1 MSLIIVDNTI
11 NQFFSVVMTTNQ
23 EMTLHSN
30 NSVIHPFITILT
42 PAYNRAS
49 LLPRLFDSLLR
60 QTFKDFE
67 WIVVDD
73 GSTDNTHE
81 VLASIKERCGDAFPM
96 TCLYKENGGKHMA
109 INMGV
114 TRAQGELFFIVDS
127 DDMLPPNALAIVAE
141 EWRPISGDSNFGGV
155 AGLDI
160 AMNTREVIGSGLPQ
174 EHIDCN
180 AIDIRYRHHV
190 TGDMKEVFRTE
201 VLREFPFPEF
211 AGERF
216 CPEQLVWF
224 RMARRYR
231 LRYINKPI
239 YIADYQPDGITA
251 GITRARMRNPSASML
266 TYAELTECPVPFL
279 VKVKAAINFWR
290 FWHCRTATSVVP
302 RVALRWHWLRP
313 LGWMMH
319 VRDGNALRK

>member
-1 MSLIIVDNTI
+1 MTI
-11 NQFFSVVMTTNQ
+11 K
-23 EMTLHSN
+23 
-30 NSVIHPFITILT
+30 HPFITILT
-42 PAYNRAS
+42 PTYNRAS

-60 QTFKDFE
+60 QTNKDFE
-67 WIVVDD
+67 WIVMDD
-73 GSTDNTHE
+73 GSTDDTRE
-81 VLASIKERCGDAFPM
+81 VAANLKEKCGGAFPM
-96 TCLYKENGGKHMA
+96 GYVYKANGGKHMA
-109 INMGV
+109 INIGAE
-114 TRAQGELFFIVDS
+114 RARGELLFIADS
-127 DDMLPPNALAIVAE
+127 DDLLTDDALETVANS
-141 EWRPISGDSNFGGV
+141 WHDISDDKSFAGI

-160 AMNTREVIGSGLPQ
+160 AMDTREVIGSGLPQ

-251 GITRARMRNPSASML
+251 GITMARMRNPSASML

>member
-1 MSLIIVDNTI
+1 
-11 NQFFSVVMTTNQ
+11 MT
-23 EMTLHSN
+23 MK
-30 NSVIHPFITILT
+30 HPFITILT
-42 PAYNRAS
+42 PTYNRAS

-60 QTFKDFE
+60 QTNKDFE

-73 GSTDNTHE
+73 GSTDDTRE
-81 VLASIKERCGDAFPM
+81 VVANLKEKCGGAFPM
-96 TCLYKENGGKHMA
+96 GYVYKANGGKHMA
-109 INMGV
+109 INIGAE
-114 TRAQGELFFIVDS
+114 RARGELLFIADS
-127 DDMLPPNALAIVAE
+127 DDLLIDDALETVANS
-141 EWRPISGDSNFGGV
+141 WHDISDDKSFAGI

-160 AMNTREVIGSGLPQ
+160 TMDTREVIGSGLPQ
-174 EHIDCN
+174 GHIDCN

>member
-1 MSLIIVDNTI
+1 MKY
-11 NQFFSVVMTTNQ
+11 
-23 EMTLHSN
+23 
-30 NSVIHPFITILT
+30 PFITILT
-42 PAYNRAS
+42 PTYNRAS

-60 QTFKDFE
+60 QTNKDFE

-73 GSTDNTHE
+73 GSTDDTRE
-81 VLASIKERCGDAFPM
+81 VVANLKEKCGGAFPM
-96 TCLYKENGGKHMA
+96 GYVYKANGGKHMA
-109 INMGV
+109 INIGAE
-114 TRAQGELFFIVDS
+114 RARGELLFIADS
-127 DDMLPPNALAIVAE
+127 DDLLTDDALETVANS
-141 EWRPISGDSNFGGV
+141 WHDISDDKSFAGI

-160 AMNTREVIGSGLPQ
+160 TMDTREVIGSGLPQ

-211 AGERF
+211 TGERF

>member
-1 MSLIIVDNTI
+1 MKY
-11 NQFFSVVMTTNQ
+11 
-23 EMTLHSN
+23 
-30 NSVIHPFITILT
+30 PFITILT
-42 PAYNRAS
+42 PTYNRAS

-60 QTFKDFE
+60 QTNKDFE

-73 GSTDNTHE
+73 GSTDDTRE
-81 VLASIKERCGDAFPM
+81 VVANLKEKCGGAFPM
-96 TCLYKENGGKHMA
+96 GYVYKANGGKHMA
-109 INMGV
+109 INIGAE
-114 TRAQGELFFIVDS
+114 RARGELLFIADS
-127 DDMLPPNALAIVAE
+127 DDLLTDDALETVANS
-141 EWRPISGDSNFGGV
+141 WLDISDDKSFAGI

-160 AMNTREVIGSGLPQ
+160 TMDTREVIGSGLPQ

>member
-1 MSLIIVDNTI
+1 MK
-11 NQFFSVVMTTNQ
+11 
-23 EMTLHSN
+23 
-30 NSVIHPFITILT
+30 HPFITILT
-42 PAYNRAS
+42 PTYNRAS
-49 LLPRLFDSLLR
+49 LLPRLFDSLR
-60 QTFKDFE
+60 CQTNKDFE

-73 GSTDNTHE
+73 GSTDDTRE
-81 VLASIKERCGDAFPM
+81 VVANLKEKCGGAFPM
-96 TCLYKENGGKHMA
+96 GYVYKANGGKHMA
-109 INMGV
+109 INIGAE
-114 TRAQGELFFIVDS
+114 RARGELLFIADS
-127 DDMLPPNALAIVAE
+127 DDLLIDDALETVANS
-141 EWRPISGDSNFGGV
+141 WHDISDDKSFAGI

-160 AMNTREVIGSGLPQ
+160 TMDTREVIGSGLPQ

>member
-1 MSLIIVDNTI
+1 
-11 NQFFSVVMTTNQ
+11 MTTNQ

-60 QTFKDFE
+60 QTNKDFE

-73 GSTDNTHE
+73 GSTDDTRE
-81 VLASIKERCGDAFPM
+81 VVAHLKEKCGGAFPM
-96 TCLYKENGGKHMA
+96 GYVYKANGGKHMA
-109 INMGV
+109 INIGAE
-114 TRAQGELFFIVDS
+114 RARGELLFIADS
-127 DDMLPPNALAIVAE
+127 DDLLTDDALETVANS
-141 EWRPISGDSNFGGV
+141 WHDISDDKSFAGI

-160 AMNTREVIGSGLPQ
+160 AMDTREVIGSGLPQ

>member
-1 MSLIIVDNTI
+1 MP
-11 NQFFSVVMTTNQ
+11 Q
-23 EMTLHSN
+23 
-30 NSVIHPFITILT
+30 PYITILT

-49 LLPRLFDSLLR
+49 LLPRVFDSLLR
-60 QTFKDFE
+60 QTFKNFE

-73 GSTDNTHE
+73 GSTDNTQE
-81 VLASIKERCGDAFPM
+81 VLASLKERCGDTFPM
-96 TCLYKENGGKHMA
+96 TCLFKENGGKHMA

-114 TRAQGELFFIVDS
+114 KHASGELFFIVDS
-127 DDMLPPNALAIVAE
+127 DDMLPLDALATVME
-141 EWRPISGDSNFGGV
+141 EWRPISGDESFGGV

-160 AMNTREVIGSGLPQ
+160 AMDSHEVIGSGLPR
-174 EHIDCN
+174 EHIDAN
-180 AIDIRYRHHV
+180 AMDIRYRHHV

-201 VLREFPFPEF
+201 VLRQFPFPEF
-211 AGERF
+211 EGERF

-224 RMARRYR
+224 RIARRYK
-231 LRYINKPI
+231 LRYFNKPI

-251 GITRARMRNPSASML
+251 GITRARMKSPSASML

-290 FWHCRTATSVVP
+290 FWYCRTATSVVP
-302 RVALRWHWLRP
+302 HVATIWHLLRP

-319 VRDGNALRK
+319 RRDSKA

>member
-1 MSLIIVDNTI
+1 MK
-11 NQFFSVVMTTNQ
+11 
-23 EMTLHSN
+23 
-30 NSVIHPFITILT
+30 HPFITILT
-42 PAYNRAS
+42 PTYNRAS

-60 QTFKDFE
+60 QTNKDFE

-73 GSTDNTHE
+73 GSTDDTRE
-81 VLASIKERCGDAFPM
+81 VVANLKEKCGGAFPM
-96 TCLYKENGGKHMA
+96 GYVYKANGGKHMA
-109 INMGV
+109 INIGAE
-114 TRAQGELFFIVDS
+114 RARGELLFIADS
-127 DDMLPPNALAIVAE
+127 DDLLIDDALETVANS
-141 EWRPISGDSNFGGV
+141 WHDISDDKSFAGI

-160 AMNTREVIGSGLPQ
+160 TMDTREVIGSGLPQ
-174 EHIDCN
+174 GHIDCN

>member
-1 MSLIIVDNTI
+1 MKY
-11 NQFFSVVMTTNQ
+11 
-23 EMTLHSN
+23 
-30 NSVIHPFITILT
+30 PFITILT
-42 PAYNRAS
+42 PTYNRAS

-60 QTFKDFE
+60 QTNKDFE

-73 GSTDNTHE
+73 GSTDDTRE
-81 VLASIKERCGDAFPM
+81 VVANLKEKCGGAFPM
-96 TCLYKENGGKHMA
+96 GYVYKANGGKHMA
-109 INMGV
+109 INIGAE
-114 TRAQGELFFIVDS
+114 RARGELLFIADS
-127 DDMLPPNALAIVAE
+127 DDLLTDDALETVANS
-141 EWRPISGDSNFGGV
+141 WHDISDDKSFAGI

-160 AMNTREVIGSGLPQ
+160 TMDTREVIGSGLPQ

>member
-1 MSLIIVDNTI
+1 MK
-11 NQFFSVVMTTNQ
+11 
-23 EMTLHSN
+23 
-30 NSVIHPFITILT
+30 HPFITILT
-42 PAYNRAS
+42 PTYNRAS

-60 QTFKDFE
+60 QTNKDFE

-73 GSTDNTHE
+73 GSTDDTRKVVAN
-81 VLASIKERCGDAFPM
+81 LKEKCGGAFPM
-96 TCLYKENGGKHMA
+96 GYVYKANGGKHMA
-109 INMGV
+109 INIGAE
-114 TRAQGELFFIVDS
+114 RARGELLFIADS
-127 DDMLPPNALAIVAE
+127 DDLLIDDALETVANS
-141 EWRPISGDSNFGGV
+141 WHDISDDKSFAGI

-160 AMNTREVIGSGLPQ
+160 AMDTREVIGSGLPQ

>member
-1 MSLIIVDNTI
+1 MK
-11 NQFFSVVMTTNQ
+11 
-23 EMTLHSN
+23 
-30 NSVIHPFITILT
+30 HPFITILT
-42 PAYNRAS
+42 PTYNRAS

-60 QTFKDFE
+60 QTNKDFE

-73 GSTDNTHE
+73 GSTDDTRE
-81 VLASIKERCGDAFPM
+81 VVANLKEKCGGAFPM
-96 TCLYKENGGKHMA
+96 GYVYKANGGKHMA
-109 INMGV
+109 INIGAE
-114 TRAQGELFFIVDS
+114 RARGELLFIADS
-127 DDMLPPNALAIVAE
+127 DDLLTDDALETVE
-141 EWRPISGDSNFGGV
+141 NSWHDISDDKSFAGI

-160 AMNTREVIGSGLPQ
+160 TMDTREVIGSGLPQ

-201 VLREFPFPEF
+201 VLREFPSPEF

>member
-1 MSLIIVDNTI
+1 MK
-11 NQFFSVVMTTNQ
+11 
-23 EMTLHSN
+23 
-30 NSVIHPFITILT
+30 HPFITILT
-42 PAYNRAS
+42 PTYNRAS

-60 QTFKDFE
+60 QTNKDFE

-73 GSTDNTHE
+73 GSTDDTRE
-81 VLASIKERCGDAFPM
+81 VVANLKEKCGGAFPM
-96 TCLYKENGGKHMA
+96 GYVYKANGGKHMA
-109 INMGV
+109 INIGAE
-114 TRAQGELFFIVDS
+114 RARGELLFIADS
-127 DDMLPPNALAIVAE
+127 DDLLTDDALETVANS
-141 EWRPISGDSNFGGV
+141 WHDISDDKSFAGI

-160 AMNTREVIGSGLPQ
+160 AMDTREVIGSGLPQ

-201 VLREFPFPEF
+201 VLREFLFPEF

>member
-1 MSLIIVDNTI
+1 
-11 NQFFSVVMTTNQ
+11 MT
-23 EMTLHSN
+23 MK
-30 NSVIHPFITILT
+30 HPFITILT
-42 PAYNRAS
+42 PTYNRAS

-60 QTFKDFE
+60 QTNKDFE

-73 GSTDNTHE
+73 GSTDDTRE
-81 VLASIKERCGDAFPM
+81 VVANLKEKCGGAFPM
-96 TCLYKENGGKHMA
+96 GYVYKANGGKHMA
-109 INMGV
+109 INIGAE
-114 TRAQGELFFIVDS
+114 RARGELLFIADS
-127 DDMLPPNALAIVAE
+127 DDLLTDDALETVANS
-141 EWRPISGDSNFGGV
+141 WHDISDDKSFAGI

-160 AMNTREVIGSGLPQ
+160 AMDTREVIGSGLPQ

-313 LGWMMH
+313 LGWMMY

>member
-1 MSLIIVDNTI
+1 MK
-11 NQFFSVVMTTNQ
+11 
-23 EMTLHSN
+23 
-30 NSVIHPFITILT
+30 HPFITILT
-42 PAYNRAS
+42 PTYNRAS

-60 QTFKDFE
+60 QTNKAFE

-73 GSTDNTHE
+73 GSTDDTRE
-81 VLASIKERCGDAFPM
+81 VVANLKEKCGGAFPM
-96 TCLYKENGGKHMA
+96 GYVYKANGGKHMA
-109 INMGV
+109 INIGAE
-114 TRAQGELFFIVDS
+114 RALGELLFIADS
-127 DDMLPPNALAIVAE
+127 DDLLTDDALETVANS
-141 EWRPISGDSNFGGV
+141 WHDISDDKSFAGI

-160 AMNTREVIGSGLPQ
+160 TMDTREVIGSGLPQ

>member
-1 MSLIIVDNTI
+1 MK
-11 NQFFSVVMTTNQ
+11 
-23 EMTLHSN
+23 
-30 NSVIHPFITILT
+30 HPFITILT
-42 PAYNRAS
+42 PTYNRAS

-60 QTFKDFE
+60 QTNKDFE

-73 GSTDNTHE
+73 GSTDDTRE
-81 VLASIKERCGDAFPM
+81 VVANLKEKCGEAFPM
-96 TCLYKENGGKHMA
+96 GYVYKANGGKHMA
-109 INMGV
+109 INIGAE
-114 TRAQGELFFIVDS
+114 RARGELLFIADS
-127 DDMLPPNALAIVAE
+127 DDLLIDDALETVANS
-141 EWRPISGDSNFGGV
+141 WHDISDDKSFAGI

-160 AMNTREVIGSGLPQ
+160 AMDTREVIGSGLPQ

>member
-1 MSLIIVDNTI
+1 MK
-11 NQFFSVVMTTNQ
+11 
-23 EMTLHSN
+23 
-30 NSVIHPFITILT
+30 HPFITILT
-42 PAYNRAS
+42 PTYNRAS

-60 QTFKDFE
+60 QTNKDFE

-73 GSTDNTHE
+73 GSTDDTRE
-81 VLASIKERCGDAFPM
+81 VAANLKEKCGGAFPM
-96 TCLYKENGGKHMA
+96 GYVYKANGGKHMA
-109 INMGV
+109 INIGAE
-114 TRAQGELFFIVDS
+114 RARGELLFIADS
-127 DDMLPPNALAIVAE
+127 DDLLTDDALETVANS
-141 EWRPISGDSNFGGV
+141 WHDISDDKSFAGI

-160 AMNTREVIGSGLPQ
+160 TMDTREVIGSGLPQ

-201 VLREFPFPEF
+201 VLREFQFPEF

>member
-1 MSLIIVDNTI
+1 MK
-11 NQFFSVVMTTNQ
+11 
-23 EMTLHSN
+23 
-30 NSVIHPFITILT
+30 HPFITILT
-42 PAYNRAS
+42 PTYNRAS

-60 QTFKDFE
+60 QTNKDFE

-73 GSTDNTHE
+73 GSTDDTRE
-81 VLASIKERCGDAFPM
+81 VVANLKEKCGGAFPM
-96 TCLYKENGGKHMA
+96 GYVYKANGGKHMA
-109 INMGV
+109 INIGAE
-114 TRAQGELFFIVDS
+114 RARGELLFIADS
-127 DDMLPPNALAIVAE
+127 DDLLTDDALETVANS
-141 EWRPISGDSNFGGV
+141 WHDISDDKSFAGI

-160 AMNTREVIGSGLPQ
+160 TMDTCEVIGSGLPQ

-319 VRDGNALRK
+319 VRDGNVLRK

>member
-1 MSLIIVDNTI
+1 MKY
-11 NQFFSVVMTTNQ
+11 
-23 EMTLHSN
+23 
-30 NSVIHPFITILT
+30 PFITILT
-42 PAYNRAS
+42 PTYNRAS

-60 QTFKDFE
+60 QTNKDFE

-73 GSTDNTHE
+73 GSTDDTRE
-81 VLASIKERCGDAFPM
+81 VVANLKEKCGGAFPM
-96 TCLYKENGGKHMA
+96 GYVYKANGGKHMA
-109 INMGV
+109 INIGAE
-114 TRAQGELFFIVDS
+114 RARGELLFIADS
-127 DDMLPPNALAIVAE
+127 DDLLTDDALETVE
-141 EWRPISGDSNFGGV
+141 NSWHDISDDKSFAGI

-160 AMNTREVIGSGLPQ
+160 TMDTCEVIGSGLPQ

-211 AGERF
+211 TGERF

>member
-1 MSLIIVDNTI
+1 MK
-11 NQFFSVVMTTNQ
+11 
-23 EMTLHSN
+23 
-30 NSVIHPFITILT
+30 HPFITILT
-42 PAYNRAS
+42 PTYNRAS

-60 QTFKDFE
+60 QTNKDFE

-73 GSTDNTHE
+73 GSTDDTRE
-81 VLASIKERCGDAFPM
+81 VVANLKEKCGGAFPM
-96 TCLYKENGGKHMA
+96 GYVYKANGGKHMA
-109 INMGV
+109 INIGAE
-114 TRAQGELFFIVDS
+114 RARGELLFIADS
-127 DDMLPPNALAIVAE
+127 DDLLTDDALETVANS
-141 EWRPISGDSNFGGV
+141 WHDISDDKSFAGI

-160 AMNTREVIGSGLPQ
+160 AMDTREVIGSGLPQ

-290 FWHCRTATSVVP
+290 FWHCRTSTSVVP

-319 VRDGNALRK
+319 VRDDNALRK

>member
-1 MSLIIVDNTI
+1 
-11 NQFFSVVMTTNQ
+11 MT
-23 EMTLHSN
+23 MK
-30 NSVIHPFITILT
+30 HPFITILT
-42 PAYNRAS
+42 PTYNRAS

-60 QTFKDFE
+60 QTNKDFE

-73 GSTDNTHE
+73 GSTDDTRE
-81 VLASIKERCGDAFPM
+81 VAANLKEKCGGAFPM
-96 TCLYKENGGKHMA
+96 GYVYKANGGKHMA
-109 INMGV
+109 INIGAE
-114 TRAQGELFFIVDS
+114 RARGELLFIADS
-127 DDMLPPNALAIVAE
+127 DDLLTDDALETVANS
-141 EWRPISGDSNFGGV
+141 WHDISDDKSFAGI

-160 AMNTREVIGSGLPQ
+160 TMDTREVIGSGLPQ

-251 GITRARMRNPSASML
+251 GITKARMRNPSASML

>member
-1 MSLIIVDNTI
+1 MK
-11 NQFFSVVMTTNQ
+11 
-23 EMTLHSN
+23 
-30 NSVIHPFITILT
+30 HPFITILT
-42 PAYNRAS
+42 PTYNRAS

-60 QTFKDFE
+60 QTNKDFE

-73 GSTDNTHE
+73 GSTDDTRE
-81 VLASIKERCGDAFPM
+81 VVANLKEKCGGAFPM
-96 TCLYKENGGKHMA
+96 RYVYKANGGKHMA
-109 INMGV
+109 INIGAE
-114 TRAQGELFFIVDS
+114 RARGELLFIADS
-127 DDMLPPNALAIVAE
+127 DDLLIDDALETVANS
-141 EWRPISGDSNFGGV
+141 WHDISDDKSFAGI

-160 AMNTREVIGSGLPQ
+160 TMDTREVIGSGLPQ

-239 YIADYQPDGITA
+239 YIADYQPNGITA

-319 VRDGNALRK
+319 VRDGNVLRK

>member
-1 MSLIIVDNTI
+1 
-11 NQFFSVVMTTNQ
+11 MT
-23 EMTLHSN
+23 MK
-30 NSVIHPFITILT
+30 HPFITILT
-42 PAYNRAS
+42 PTYNRAS

-60 QTFKDFE
+60 QTNKDFE

-73 GSTDNTHE
+73 GSTDDTRE
-81 VLASIKERCGDAFPM
+81 VAANLKEKCGGAFPM
-96 TCLYKENGGKHMA
+96 GYVYKANGGKHMA
-109 INMGV
+109 INIGAE
-114 TRAQGELFFIVDS
+114 RARGELLFIADS
-127 DDMLPPNALAIVAE
+127 DDLLTDDALETVANS
-141 EWRPISGDSNFGGV
+141 WHDISDDKSFAGI

-160 AMNTREVIGSGLPQ
+160 TMDTREVIGSGLPQ

>member
-1 MSLIIVDNTI
+1 MK
-11 NQFFSVVMTTNQ
+11 
-23 EMTLHSN
+23 
-30 NSVIHPFITILT
+30 HPFITILT
-42 PAYNRAS
+42 PTYNRAS

-60 QTFKDFE
+60 QTNKDFE

-73 GSTDNTHE
+73 GSTDDTRE
-81 VLASIKERCGDAFPM
+81 VVANLKEKCDGAFPM
-96 TCLYKENGGKHMA
+96 GYVYKANGGKHMA
-109 INMGV
+109 INIGAE
-114 TRAQGELFFIVDS
+114 RARGELLFIADS
-127 DDMLPPNALAIVAE
+127 DDLLTDDALETVANS
-141 EWRPISGDSNFGGV
+141 WHDISDDKSFAGI

-160 AMNTREVIGSGLPQ
+160 TMDTREVIGSGLPQ

>member
-1 MSLIIVDNTI
+1 MK
-11 NQFFSVVMTTNQ
+11 
-23 EMTLHSN
+23 
-30 NSVIHPFITILT
+30 HPFITILT
-42 PAYNRAS
+42 PTYNRAS

-60 QTFKDFE
+60 QTSKDFE

-73 GSTDNTHE
+73 GSTDDTRE
-81 VLASIKERCGDAFPM
+81 VVANLKEKCDGAFPM
-96 TCLYKENGGKHMA
+96 GYVYKANGGKHMA
-109 INMGV
+109 INIGAE
-114 TRAQGELFFIVDS
+114 RARGELLFIADS
-127 DDMLPPNALAIVAE
+127 DDLLTDDALETVANS
-141 EWRPISGDSNFGGV
+141 WHDISDDKSFAGI

-160 AMNTREVIGSGLPQ
+160 TMDTREVIGSGLPQ

>member
-1 MSLIIVDNTI
+1 MK
-11 NQFFSVVMTTNQ
+11 
-23 EMTLHSN
+23 
-30 NSVIHPFITILT
+30 HPFITILT
-42 PAYNRAS
+42 PTYNRAS

-60 QTFKDFE
+60 QTNKDFE

-73 GSTDNTHE
+73 GSTDDTRDVVANLK
-81 VLASIKERCGDAFPM
+81 VKCGGAFPM
-96 TCLYKENGGKHMA
+96 GYVYKANGGKHMA
-109 INMGV
+109 INIGAE
-114 TRAQGELFFIVDS
+114 RARGELLFIADS
-127 DDMLPPNALAIVAE
+127 DDLLIDDALETVANS
-141 EWRPISGDSNFGGV
+141 WHDISDDKSFAGI

-160 AMNTREVIGSGLPQ
+160 TMDTREVIGSGLPQ

>member
-1 MSLIIVDNTI
+1 
-11 NQFFSVVMTTNQ
+11 MT
-23 EMTLHSN
+23 MK
-30 NSVIHPFITILT
+30 HPFITILT
-42 PAYNRAS
+42 PTYNRAS

-60 QTFKDFE
+60 QTNKDFE

-73 GSTDNTHE
+73 GSTDDTRE
-81 VLASIKERCGDAFPM
+81 VVANLKEKCGGAFPM
-96 TCLYKENGGKHMA
+96 GYVYKANGGKHMA
-109 INMGV
+109 INIGAE
-114 TRAQGELFFIVDS
+114 RARGELLFIADS
-127 DDMLPPNALAIVAE
+127 DDLLIDDALETVANS
-141 EWRPISGDSNFGGV
+141 WHDISDDKSFAGI

-160 AMNTREVIGSGLPQ
+160 TMDTREVIGSGLPQ

-266 TYAELTECPVPFL
+266 TYAELTECPVSFL

>member
-1 MSLIIVDNTI
+1 MK
-11 NQFFSVVMTTNQ
+11 
-23 EMTLHSN
+23 
-30 NSVIHPFITILT
+30 HPFITILT
-42 PAYNRAS
+42 PTYNRAS

-60 QTFKDFE
+60 QTNKDFE

-73 GSTDNTHE
+73 GSTDDTRE
-81 VLASIKERCGDAFPM
+81 VVANLKEKCGGAFPM
-96 TCLYKENGGKHMA
+96 GYVYKANGGKHMA
-109 INMGV
+109 INIGAE
-114 TRAQGELFFIVDS
+114 RARGELLFIADS
-127 DDMLPPNALAIVAE
+127 DDLLTDDALETVANS
-141 EWRPISGDSNFGGV
+141 WHDISDDKSFAGI

-160 AMNTREVIGSGLPQ
+160 TMDTREVIGSGLPQ

-266 TYAELTECPVPFL
+266 TYAELAECPVPFL

>member
-1 MSLIIVDNTI
+1 MK
-11 NQFFSVVMTTNQ
+11 
-23 EMTLHSN
+23 
-30 NSVIHPFITILT
+30 HPFITILT
-42 PAYNRAS
+42 PTYNRAS

-60 QTFKDFE
+60 QTNKDFE

-73 GSTDNTHE
+73 GSTDDTRKVVAN
-81 VLASIKERCGDAFPM
+81 LKEKCGGAFPM
-96 TCLYKENGGKHMA
+96 GYVYKANGGKHMA
-109 INMGV
+109 INIGAE
-114 TRAQGELFFIVDS
+114 RARGELLFIADS
-127 DDMLPPNALAIVAE
+127 DDLLTDDALETVANS
-141 EWRPISGDSNFGGV
+141 WHDISDDKSFAGI

-160 AMNTREVIGSGLPQ
+160 TMDTREVIGSGLPQ

-302 RVALRWHWLRP
+302 RLALRWLWLRP

>member
-1 MSLIIVDNTI
+1 
-11 NQFFSVVMTTNQ
+11 MT
-23 EMTLHSN
+23 MK
-30 NSVIHPFITILT
+30 HPFITILT
-42 PAYNRAS
+42 PTYNRAS

-60 QTFKDFE
+60 QTNKDFE

-73 GSTDNTHE
+73 GSTDDTRE
-81 VLASIKERCGDAFPM
+81 VVANLKEKCGGAFPM
-96 TCLYKENGGKHMA
+96 GYVYKANGGKHMA
-109 INMGV
+109 INIGAE
-114 TRAQGELFFIVDS
+114 RARGELLFIADS
-127 DDMLPPNALAIVAE
+127 DDLLTDDALETVANS
-141 EWRPISGDSNFGGV
+141 WHDISDDKSFAGI

-160 AMNTREVIGSGLPQ
+160 AMGTREVIGSGLPQ

>member
-1 MSLIIVDNTI
+1 MK
-11 NQFFSVVMTTNQ
+11 
-23 EMTLHSN
+23 
-30 NSVIHPFITILT
+30 HPFITILT
-42 PAYNRAS
+42 PTYNRAS

-60 QTFKDFE
+60 QTNKDFE

-73 GSTDNTHE
+73 GSTDDTRE
-81 VLASIKERCGDAFPM
+81 VVANLKEKCGGAFPM
-96 TCLYKENGGKHMA
+96 GYVYKANGGKHMA
-109 INMGV
+109 INIGAE
-114 TRAQGELFFIVDS
+114 RARGELLFIADS
-127 DDMLPPNALAIVAE
+127 DDLLIDDALETVANS
-141 EWRPISGDSNFGGV
+141 WHDISDDKSFAGI

-160 AMNTREVIGSGLPQ
+160 TMDTREVIGSGLPQ

-279 VKVKAAINFWR
+279 VKVKAAISFWR

>member
-1 MSLIIVDNTI
+1 MTI
-11 NQFFSVVMTTNQ
+11 K
-23 EMTLHSN
+23 
-30 NSVIHPFITILT
+30 HPFITILT
-42 PAYNRAS
+42 PTYNRAS

-60 QTFKDFE
+60 QTNKDFE

-73 GSTDNTHE
+73 GSTDDTRE
-81 VLASIKERCGDAFPM
+81 VVANLKEKCGGAFPM
-96 TCLYKENGGKHMA
+96 GYVYKANGGKHMA
-109 INMGV
+109 INIGAE
-114 TRAQGELFFIVDS
+114 RARGELLFIADS
-127 DDMLPPNALAIVAE
+127 DDLLTDDALETVANS
-141 EWRPISGDSNFGGV
+141 WHDISDDKSFAGI

-160 AMNTREVIGSGLPQ
+160 TMDTREVIGSGLPQ

-190 TGDMKEVFRTE
+190 TGDMKEVFCTE

>member
-1 MSLIIVDNTI
+1 
-11 NQFFSVVMTTNQ
+11 MT
-23 EMTLHSN
+23 MK
-30 NSVIHPFITILT
+30 HPFITILT
-42 PAYNRAS
+42 PTYNRAS

-60 QTFKDFE
+60 QTNKDFE

-73 GSTDNTHE
+73 GSTDDTRE
-81 VLASIKERCGDAFPM
+81 VVANLKEKCGGAFPM
-96 TCLYKENGGKHMA
+96 GYVYKANGGKHMA
-109 INMGV
+109 INIGAE
-114 TRAQGELFFIVDS
+114 RARGELLFIADS
-127 DDMLPPNALAIVAE
+127 DDLLTDDALETVANS
-141 EWRPISGDSNFGGV
+141 WHDISDDKSFAGI

-160 AMNTREVIGSGLPQ
+160 TMDTREVIGSGLPQ

-290 FWHCRTATSVVP
+290 FWHCRTATSVVS

>member
-1 MSLIIVDNTI
+1 MK
-11 NQFFSVVMTTNQ
+11 
-23 EMTLHSN
+23 
-30 NSVIHPFITILT
+30 HPFITILT
-42 PAYNRAS
+42 PTYNRAS

-60 QTFKDFE
+60 QTNKDFE

-73 GSTDNTHE
+73 GSTDDTRE
-81 VLASIKERCGDAFPM
+81 VVANLKEKCGGAFPM
-96 TCLYKENGGKHMA
+96 GYVYKANGGKHMA
-109 INMGV
+109 INIGAE
-114 TRAQGELFFIVDS
+114 RARGELLFIADS
-127 DDMLPPNALAIVAE
+127 DDLLTDDALETVANS
-141 EWRPISGDSNFGGV
+141 WHDISDDKSFAGI

-160 AMNTREVIGSGLPQ
+160 AMDTREVIGSGLPQ

-211 AGERF
+211 TGERF

-302 RVALRWHWLRP
+302 RVALRWNWLRP

>member
-1 MSLIIVDNTI
+1 
-11 NQFFSVVMTTNQ
+11 MT
-23 EMTLHSN
+23 MKY
-30 NSVIHPFITILT
+30 PFITILT
-42 PAYNRAS
+42 PTYNRAS

-60 QTFKDFE
+60 QTNKDFE

-73 GSTDNTHE
+73 GSTDDTRE
-81 VLASIKERCGDAFPM
+81 VVANLKEKCGGAFPM
-96 TCLYKENGGKHMA
+96 GYVYKANGGKHMA
-109 INMGV
+109 INIGAE
-114 TRAQGELFFIVDS
+114 RARGELLFIADS
-127 DDMLPPNALAIVAE
+127 DDLLIDDALETVANS
-141 EWRPISGDSNFGGV
+141 WHDISDDKSFAGI

-160 AMNTREVIGSGLPQ
+160 TMDTREVIGSGLPQ

>member
-1 MSLIIVDNTI
+1 
-11 NQFFSVVMTTNQ
+11 MT
-23 EMTLHSN
+23 MK
-30 NSVIHPFITILT
+30 HPFITILT
-42 PAYNRAS
+42 PTYNRAS

-60 QTFKDFE
+60 QTNKDFE

-73 GSTDNTHE
+73 GSTDDTRE
-81 VLASIKERCGDAFPM
+81 VVANLKEKCGGAFPM
-96 TCLYKENGGKHMA
+96 GYVYKANGGKHMA
-109 INMGV
+109 INIGAECA
-114 TRAQGELFFIVDS
+114 RGELLFIADS
-127 DDMLPPNALAIVAE
+127 DDLLTDDALETVANS
-141 EWRPISGDSNFGGV
+141 WHDISDDKSFAGI

-160 AMNTREVIGSGLPQ
+160 TMDTREVIGSGLPQ

>member
-1 MSLIIVDNTI
+1 MK
-11 NQFFSVVMTTNQ
+11 
-23 EMTLHSN
+23 
-30 NSVIHPFITILT
+30 HPFITILT
-42 PAYNRAS
+42 PTYNRAS

-60 QTFKDFE
+60 QTNEDFE

-73 GSTDNTHE
+73 GSTDDTRE
-81 VLASIKERCGDAFPM
+81 VVANLKEKCGGAFPM
-96 TCLYKENGGKHMA
+96 GYVYKANGGKHMA
-109 INMGV
+109 INIGAE
-114 TRAQGELFFIVDS
+114 RARGELLFIADS
-127 DDMLPPNALAIVAE
+127 DDLLTDDALETVANS
-141 EWRPISGDSNFGGV
+141 WHDISDDKSFAGT

-160 AMNTREVIGSGLPQ
+160 TMDTREVIGSGLPQ

-216 CPEQLVWF
+216 CPEQLVRF